1 MCLDIR
7 LLSLYDY
14 AARAFSN
21 CRMSKLQQHM
31 LPGKT
36 LGMGVAE
43 MTLTIT
49 AGSTPRKRTIQ
60 GKRDVTCYD
69 LLRYT
74 RNHAAKSCISDR
86 ISFLSFVYLAAF
98 VVNVGVYLHY
108 SLLIPHNHTSYFTSK
123 DL

>member
-1 MCLDIR
+1 MYYSSIL
-7 LLSLYDY
+7 
-14 AARAFSN
+14 A
-21 CRMSKLQQHM
+21 HM
-31 LPGKT
+31 LPGAT

-43 MTLTIT
+43 MTIPIT
-49 AGSTPRKRTIQ
+49 AGGTPRSRTIQ
-60 GKRDVTCYD
+60 GKRDVTCYG
-69 LLRYT
+69 LPCYT